1 MRAVLERQLL
11 TLWHAPPSR
20 GLRLLLQPLESAFIT
35 LARRRRQRDSRL
47 AGSLSVPVVVVGN
60 LAVGGTGKTPLVIA
74 LARALVQRGLR
85 VGVVSRGYG
94 GSARRPMRVID
105 ATDPSVCGDEALLL
119 ASRIDGPVWVGA
131 ERAQVARELLAA
143 TPVEVILSDDGLQ
156 HYRLARTMEICVLD
170 AGRWLGNG
178 HCLPLGPLREAP
190 ARLLEVDYVVANG
203 DAEAPAGVR
212 VDGRMHLQPGAW
224 RRVHD
229 DAVLSEHMPVAGERV
244 HAVAGIG
251 NPQRF
256 FNTLH
261 ALGLDPVEHPFG
273 DHHRFSAREL
283 AFEDG
288 LRVVMTEKDAV
299 KCRRFA
305 APHWLA
311 LEVEAQL
318 PDSLGAAVLHH
329 VVSRLP
335 RAVP

>member
-1 MRAVLERQLL
+1 MRTVLERQLL
-11 TLWHAPPSR
+11 ALWYAPPSR
-20 GLRLLLQPLESAFIT
+20 GLRLLQPLESAFVR
-35 LARRRRQRDSRL
+35 LARRRRQRDARL
-47 AGSLSVPVVVVGN
+47 AGSLPVPVVVVGN

-74 LARALVQRGLR
+74 LARILARNGLR

-94 GSARRPMRVID
+94 GTARRPMRVIG
-105 ATDPSVCGDEALLL
+105 ATDPLVCGDEALLL
-119 ASRIDGPVWVGA
+119 ASRVDGPVWVGTD
-131 ERAQVARELLAA
+131 RARVARELLAA

-190 ARLLEVDYVVANG
+190 VRLLEVDYVVANG

-212 VDGRMHLQPGAW
+212 VDGRMQLQPGAW

-229 DAVLSEHMPVAGERV
+229 DAVLSERMPVAGERV

-256 FNTLH
+256 FTTLR

-273 DHHRFSAREL
+273 DHHRFTAREL
-283 AFEDG
+283 AFGDG

-311 LEVEAQL
+311 LEVEARL
-318 PDSLGAAVLHH
+318 PGSLSTAVLHH
-329 VVSRLP
+329 VASRLP